1 VRPARDEKILTS
13 WNALMIRGLAIAA
26 RALAR
31 EEFAAAATRALAFIR
46 SELWS
51 GGRLLATSMD
61 GRSHLNAYLDDYV
74 FLIDALLELQQVR
87 FRSDELAFATELME
101 AVLKHFADPAAGGF
115 FFTSDDHETLIHRSK
130 SYGDDATPS
139 GNAIAARVLIRLGY
153 LLGEPR
159 YLAEAERTLRA
170 AWPVMN
176 RYPMG
181 HVSLIT
187 ALEELLH
194 PPETVILRG
203 ADEAIE
209 VWRRELAHLCA
220 PRRLVFAIPAEARDL
235 PDALA
240 AKAPQGEAVA
250 YVCRGSV
257 CSAPLASLPELVAA
271 LTSAAPSEG
280 T

>member
-1 VRPARDEKILTS
+1 
-13 WNALMIRGLAIAA
+13 
-26 RALAR
+26 
-31 EEFAAAATRALAFIR
+31 
-46 SELWS
+46 
-51 GGRLLATSMD
+51 
-61 GRSHLNAYLDDYV
+61 
-74 FLIDALLELQQVR
+74 
-87 FRSDELAFATELME
+87 ME
-101 AVLKHFADPAAGGF
+101 AVLAHFADPVAGGF

-139 GNAIAARVLIRLGY
+139 GNGIAARVLTRLGY

-176 RYPMG
+176 RYPTG

-203 ADEAIE
+203 TEEAIE
-209 VWRRELAHLCA
+209 VWRRELAHLYA
-220 PRRLVFAIPAEARDL
+220 PRRLVLAIPAETRGL
-235 PDALA
+235 PEALA
-240 AKAPQGEAVA
+240 AKAPQGAAVA

-257 CSAPLASLPELVAA
+257 CSAPLASLPALVAE
-271 LTSAAPSEG
+271 LNGPAPSEPA
-280 T
+280 